1 MKKYFYNIMFAFIGA
16 LAFTACS
23 EESGTEPEP
32 TASLLLQ
39 YISMKPSFLSVPTTM
54 SLSV

>member
-23 EESGTEPEP
+23 EESGTEPG
-32 TASLLLQ
+32 TG
-39 YISMKPSFLSVPTTM
+39 SVWFHRFDTGRNF
-54 SLSV
+54 